1 MRRGAE
7 GSGLSSPGAQAP
19 RWAMTHTRE
28 VAGGRVRLCA
38 NHAIQQHLATQH
50 SWGARQQLPAPS
62 PSLCPRGLWAGGGAR
77 APLSTAGLSV
87 GARSGPSVRPTPL
100 PQPVCSPGLAAGDPG
115 VLERGARQDGGR
127 TGGPAWTQRGCPQ
140 AGLRREPSERGQAAT
155 PSAERGA
162 EQTLR
167 RERGQTCASTDPPP
181 PAASRLARC
190 SGQTQGP
197 LHRGPRGANGL
208 GSPPVWHR
216 GSTWRQDQREPRCL

>member
-1 MRRGAE
+1 MPSGPQSPMASPTTISSPWAPSSWRVGAVGADGRAGACGGEPE

-87 GARSGPSVRPTPL
+87 GACSGPSVRPTPL

-127 TGGPAWTQRGCPQ
+127 TGGTGSGPARLPTGWSQ
-140 AGLRREPSERGQAAT
+140 AGA
-155 PSAERGA
+155 
-162 EQTLR
+162 
-167 RERGQTCASTDPPP
+167 
-181 PAASRLARC
+181 
-190 SGQTQGP
+190 
-197 LHRGPRGANGL
+197 
-208 GSPPVWHR
+208 
-216 GSTWRQDQREPRCL
+216 

>member
-1 MRRGAE
+1 
-7 GSGLSSPGAQAP
+7 
-19 RWAMTHTRE
+19 MTHTRE

-50 SWGARQQLPAPS
+50 SWGARQQLPALS

-127 TGGPAWTQRGCPQ
+127 TGGDWLGPSAAAHRLVSGGSLVSEVRLRRPRLSGGQSRRSARRGVKPAPPQTPHLPLPPAWPGALGRPRGLCTEGR
-140 AGLRREPSERGQAAT
+140 AGPMGWGPRPSGTGAPLGGRIRGS
-155 PSAERGA
+155 PG
-162 EQTLR
+162 
-167 RERGQTCASTDPPP
+167 
-181 PAASRLARC
+181 ASRDTR
-190 SGQTQGP
+190 
-197 LHRGPRGANGL
+197 L
-208 GSPPVWHR
+208 G
-216 GSTWRQDQREPRCL
+216 